1 MMMGIMF
8 IFLMT
13 ATSNLVKIQSLVMTK
28 KVRKMKTKMIIRKI
42 LI

>member
-1 MMMGIMF
+1 
-8 IFLMT
+8 MT